1 MRVAADRRRVTT
13 LPPDVHQTLTQLLD
27 SAGDAVERGEF
38 QTARESVETAAVV
51 TENKVPPSETKER
64 LQHGYRELE
73 PLLADEPVVAREY
86 LRLLRE
92 TVEHCEVA

>member
-1 MRVAADRRRVTT
+1 MRMRTDPRRVTT

-27 SAGDAVERGEF
+27 SAGDAVDRGEF

-51 TENKVPPSETKER
+51 TANKVPPGETKKR
-64 LQHGYRELE
+64 LEHGFRELE

-86 LRLLRE
+86 LRLVRE
-92 TVEHCEVA
+92 TVEECEVG